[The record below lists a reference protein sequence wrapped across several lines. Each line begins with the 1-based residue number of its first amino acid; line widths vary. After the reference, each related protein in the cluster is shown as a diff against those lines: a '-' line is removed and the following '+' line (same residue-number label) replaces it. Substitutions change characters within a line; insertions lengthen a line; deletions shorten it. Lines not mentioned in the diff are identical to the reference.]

1 MSIPQRKINNFMSR
15 TSKEKVDSISRKFIF
30 MQVPCGLF
38 RLPILGIASKIQL
51 SIMFGIKVL
60 YNCAIIYNLYF
71 AVAFY
76 SYGIAPICD
85 TVEFVSCTLLGFVTY
100 KELLKFYAKINRIDK
115 DLQFC
120 HNSQPKKEVFVHFVQ
135 ILIIGITVTLNFW
148 LVPECLDIFR
158 TMPFLIPLKILHY
171 LELNYY
177 GHLFALL
184 IPRLKLLTN
193 KKKKSCYIKED
204 QKEKYHY
211 RNDKLLIRYDI
222 GFLMDSYNRLLKAY
236 DYLNKAIRWQLLII
250 IIAMFNVSLSLAYY
264 VSKLHL
270 EKDKK
275 KVKGC
280 DLCINI
286 TFLVIEVVPFVIPC
300 LLASQVSGEVV
311 NLEEAITSRVH
322 ENKLDTSYQCTAVL
336 FLELLRKQPLSFP
349 LLHLFVIDLTLPFKL
364 LSLILTYL
372 IILLQFDRVIN
383 INKII

>member
-1 MSIPQRKINNFMSR
+1 MSR

-120 HNSQPKKEVFVHFVQ
+120 HNSQPKKEVSVHFVQ

-148 LVPECLDIFR
+148 LVPECLDMFR

-193 KKKKSCYIKED
+193 KIKKSCYIKED

-236 DYLNKAIRWQLLII
+236 DYLNKAIRWQ
-250 IIAMFNVSLSLAYY
+250 
-264 VSKLHL
+264 VSK
-270 EKDKK
+270 
-275 KVKGC
+275 
-280 DLCINI
+280 II
-286 TFLVIEVVPFVIPC
+286 YYF
-300 LLASQVSGEVV
+300 
-311 NLEEAITSRVH
+311 
-322 ENKLDTSYQCTAVL
+322 Y
-336 FLELLRKQPLSFP
+336 
-349 LLHLFVIDLTLPFKL
+349 
-364 LSLILTYL
+364 LILIRIDCRLFYIFQSCSKIFATYS
-372 IILLQFDRVIN
+372 
-383 INKII
+383 